1 MVVHTTLPTAYTG
14 TRYDPKVE
22 PDAAKVEAFYKDKD
36 TGLDIQDK
44 QLREAII
51 QEFPSLSD
59 YAHMLDEDLDQ
70 LASSLATSTRNR
82 SGNPTQSF
90 RLSIRTK
97 KRLKVLTKAIT
108 YCSRVQRDITE
119 GVINWKNLQGFAV
132 EYEALEKAAAADAPE
147 VPKYNKNR
155 GWMDH
160 MNNMLKFFHLVH
172 GVQLAPLAY
181 LIIPD
186 DQRDETKPGDAD
198 YEEFLTGKLY
208 SSKHPRISAEL
219 LARCSRTTAD
229 AEADALRL
237 YTYLAASLT
246 GTPAESLLDGFSKSH
261 DGVGLWKRI
270 AETQLTPSAYE
281 ACCKKHL
288 SYLMKSE
295 WNGSQDGPLEAF
307 VNKQRHQ
314 YELYEA
320 AARQSNSQLY
330 DDVTRVG
337 WLLDGVKS
345 TDPNIIVRKQSIRD
359 DNTGKR
365 VNFEQAAVYLA
376 TCEYAGK
383 SEAGSRKRKKSPD
396 KEADISSVNGGGG
409 GSGVESDSY
418 QNKLNL
424 HGGRGKTGVELR
436 WYPKPDFD
444 KLPKKQKKE
453 LLQWRATNGLS
464 VKAQRQAKKA
474 KKGKGN
480 LSNADAKKAISDIAA
495 AAAAL
500 PEGEQRTKIESILSS
515 VGAEVGSVSLD
526 APTGED
532 VKPNDGQSN
541 VENVAEVGGSAVA
554 AGEEGSNV
562 GDDVRKDVEEQV
574 AIAAALGTQ
583 KMVKYKSTG
592 GGEGKED

>member
-1 MVVHTTLPTAYTG
+1 MVVHSTLRNAYTG
-14 TRYDPKVE
+14 VRYDPKVE
-22 PDAAKVEAFYKDKD
+22 PDATKVEAFYKDKT

-44 QLREAII
+44 HLRAAILL
-51 QEFPSLSD
+51 EFPALND
-59 YAHMLDEDLDQ
+59 YAHLLDEDLDQ
-70 LASSLATSTRNR
+70 LASSLATSTKDR
-82 SGNPTQSF
+82 SGKPSQSF
-90 RLSIRTK
+90 RLPLRSK
-97 KRLKVLTKAIT
+97 KRLKVFAKAVT
-108 YCSRVQRDITE
+108 YLSRVQRDITDN
-119 GVINWKNLQGFAV
+119 VIDWKNLQGFAV

-147 VPKYNKNR
+147 VPKYSKNR

-186 DQRDETKPGDAD
+186 EQRDESKPGDAD
-198 YEEFLTGKLY
+198 YEDFLTGKFY
-208 SSKHPRISAEL
+208 SSKHSRISGEL

-246 GTPAESLLDGFSKSH
+246 GTPGESLLEGFTKSR

-295 WNGSQDGPLEAF
+295 WNGSGDGPLEAY
-307 VNKQRHQ
+307 VNKQRYQ
-314 YELYEA
+314 YEQYEA
-320 AARQSNSQLY
+320 AAKQSHSQLF

-337 WLLDGVKS
+337 WMLDGVKS
-345 TDPNIIVRKQSIRD
+345 TDPNIVVRKQNIRD

-376 TCEYAGK
+376 TCEYEGK
-383 SEAGSRKRKKSPD
+383 SEAGSRKRKKGAE
-396 KEADISSVNGGGG
+396 KEADISSVNGGGA

-418 QNKLNL
+418 QKKLDFN
-424 HGGRGKTGVELR
+424 GGRGKTGVELR
-436 WYPKPDFD
+436 WYSKPDFD

-474 KKGKGN
+474 KKGEAKDH
-480 LSNADAKKAISDIAA
+480 AKAKKAISDIAA

-515 VGAEVGSVSLD
+515 VGAEVGSVSLA
-526 APTGED
+526 APTGEGE
-532 VKPNDGQSN
+532 KPSDAQSNDGG
-541 VENVAEVGGSAVA
+541 VAEVGGNAVA
-554 AGEEGSNV
+554 AGEDGGEV
-562 GDDVRKDVEEQV
+562 GDDVRKDVEDQV

-583 KMVKYKSTG
+583 KMVKFTDG
-592 GGEGKED
+592 GKGKKD

>member
-1 MVVHTTLPTAYTG
+1 MVVHSTLRTAYTG
-14 TRYDPKVE
+14 VRYDPKVE
-22 PDAAKVEAFYKDKD
+22 PDAAKVEAFYKDKI
-36 TGLDIQDK
+36 TGLDIQEK
-44 QLREAII
+44 QLRDAILL
-51 QEFPSLSD
+51 EFPSLTD

-70 LASSLATSTRNR
+70 LASSLATSTKNR
-82 SGNPTQSF
+82 SGNSTQSF
-90 RLSIRTK
+90 RLPLRSK
-97 KRLKVLTKAIT
+97 KRLKVLAKAIT
-108 YCSRVQRDITE
+108 YCSRVQRDITDD
-119 GVINWKNLQGFAV
+119 VIDWKNLQGFAV
-132 EYEALEKAAAADAPE
+132 EYEALEKSAAADAPE
-147 VPKYNKNR
+147 VPRYSKNR

-186 DQRDETKPGDAD
+186 EQRDESKPGDAD

-208 SSKHPRISAEL
+208 SSKHPRLSLEL

-246 GTPAESLLDGFSKSH
+246 GTPGESLLEGFTKSR

-295 WNGSQDGPLEAF
+295 WNGSQDGPLEAY

-314 YELYEA
+314 YEQYEA
-320 AARQSNSQLY
+320 AAKQSHSQLF

-337 WLLDGVKS
+337 WMLDGIKS
-345 TDPNIIVRKQSIRD
+345 DDPNIVVRKQSIRD

-365 VNFEQAAVYLA
+365 VNFELAAVYLA

-383 SEAGSRKRKKSPD
+383 GEAGRKRKKSSD
-396 KEADISSVNGGGG
+396 KEADISSVNGGGA

-418 QNKLNL
+418 QKNLNFN
-424 HGGRGKTGVELR
+424 GGRGKTGVELR

-444 KLPKKQKKE
+444 KLPKKQKRE

-464 VKAQRQAKKA
+464 AKAQRQAKKA
-474 KKGKGN
+474 KKGQAN
-480 LSNADAKKAISDIAA
+480 VSNAKAKKAISDIAA
-495 AAAAL
+495 AAADL

-515 VGAEVGSVSLD
+515 VGAEVSSVSID
-526 APTGED
+526 APTGEEE
-532 VKPNDGQSN
+532 KPNDGQSN
-541 VENVAEVGGSAVA
+541 MEGVAEVGGNAVA
-554 AGEEGSNV
+554 AGEDGGEV

-583 KMVKYKSTG
+583 KMVKFAG
-592 GGEGKED
+592 GGEGKKD